1 MKLSFFKK
9 IIFICLF
16 FVATAS
22 FLAADTTYKVE
33 KGDTLYSIS
42 RKYQITVAELRAANN
57 LSENDVIKVGQKL
70 KIPSADISA
79 AAALATDNKATTTT
93 SNATLSATTKTKEYT
108 VVKGDTM
115 YSIAKKNG
123 MTLAEFMAM
132 NGLDN
137 SSVIKVGQ
145 KLKINVIETV
155 LGRASSSGTILILFD
170 CRFED
175 VRIPSLE
182 TRDQVPWHEFPEQ
195 DPVHFL
201 PVDSSSVFRLP
212 GSWVILDLVP
222 ECLDPLCK
230 FFDRDPWLKV
240 QREGHTASVQHGF
253 HALAA
258 DLETDRPLNPSVG
271 EIDVSELCLFDTSV
285 IGDSQAHILEF
296 RSLERL
302 AGTGHRGL
310 PADMSFKLRLATVR
324 DFISLRNKCGEGREA
339 GYYFMAEQFRPVV
352 TVSS

>member
-145 KLKINVIETV
+145 KLKIAAGST
-155 LGRASSSGTILILFD
+155 SSSTTTKTTTTTTTTNTTSTTNTNTNTTAPDTRTYGTTVTADKNTIWP
-170 CRFED
+170 
-175 VRIPSLE
+175 VKNP
-182 TRDQVPWHEFPEQ
+182 TVTQVKGKVGGVQLSAQVNE
-195 DPVHFL
+195 PV
-201 PVDSSSVFRLP
+201 VC
-212 GSWVILDLVP
+212 I
-222 ECLDPLCK
+222 
-230 FFDRDPWLKV
+230 
-240 QREGHTASVQHGF
+240 REGTVMYVGVYRGFGQVLFVQSKTGVIYTYTGLGSV
-253 HALAA
+253 
-258 DLETDRPLNPSVG
+258 NVKK
-271 EIDVSELCLFDTSV
+271 
-285 IGDSQAHILEF
+285 GDYVVFNQQLGT
-296 RSLERL
+296 
-302 AGTGHRGL
+302 AGTDPISKKSCINFMVFQNGQPID
-310 PADMSFKLRLATVR
+310 PAKAP
-324 DFISLRNKCGEGREA
+324 RN
-339 GYYFMAEQFRPVV
+339 
-352 TVSS
+352 